1 MVSKKSSNF
10 AAFFYTMADQRQNI
24 IETAWHLFQQ
34 YGIKSVSMDD
44 ICKELGMSKKTL
56 YTYFG
61 QKDDLV
67 EAALGVARGSAQTK
81 IEEMLLRQRT
91 VWEYIMSLSETLS
104 HMPDV
109 RRIPPLVYDLNKY
122 YPALAKKHNALVY
135 EQNVKASQL
144 LIQRGV
150 DEGLF
155 RTDLDVVLTAHL
167 VARMHHNAIED
178 SVNKT
183 DCSFPLK
190 RVMDFTMDV
199 FIRGILSADG
209 LQKYEQLKLQLS

>member
-1 MVSKKSSNF
+1 
-10 AAFFYTMADQRQNI
+10 MAEQRQNI
-24 IETAWHLFQQ
+24 VETAWNLFQQ

-56 YTYFG
+56 YTYFS

-67 EAALGVARGSAQTK
+67 EATLGVARECAQIK
-81 IEEMLLRQRT
+81 IEEMLSRQRT
-91 VWEYIMSLSETLS
+91 VWEYILLLSEALS
-104 HMPDV
+104 RVPDV

-144 LIQRGV
+144 LFQRGV

-155 RTDLDVVLTAHL
+155 RADLDVVLTAHL
-167 VARMHHNAIED
+167 VARMHNNAIED
-178 SVNKT
+178 SVDKKGEA
-183 DCSFPLK
+183 FPLK

-199 FIRGILSADG
+199 FTRGILSAEG
-209 LQKYEQLKLQLS
+209 LQKYENLLAEHRVNKEQ